1 MCLLVNVGDGE
12 GEESGGGQAVQ
23 RCISGQTHVQR
34 VNVVQACLVMT
45 TGQASFSGD
54 WKTWLIAEDRGDDG
68 VGSSFIGVWDM
79 HTLAEKSRNHQL
91 VR

>member
-1 MCLLVNVGDGE
+1 MGDSE

-23 RCISGQTHVQR
+23 RCVSGQTHVQR

-54 WKTWLIAEDRGDDG
+54 RKTWRIAEDKGDDG

-79 HTLAEKSRNHQL
+79 DTLAEKSRNHQL
-91 VR
+91 VC